1 MKHTPL
7 EELLVHLTLLCF
19 ITAAWST
26 SFIVVIE
33 IGRYFGFP
41 TH

>member
-1 MKHTPL
+1 MKYTPL

-19 ITAAWST
+19 ITAVWST
-26 SFIVVIE
+26 SFIAVIE